1 MSNNEKDF
9 MVEFDDRGPY
19 CRRPDGSEERV
30 NWTDIVKVTIE
41 ATAGEAKDAPAHVWI
56 LWGRDNKSGCVY
68 PGGATGT
75 EMMLVELQTRLE
87 NFDVGAV
94 AKAMQSD
101 ENNTWLLWQM
111 PGVNTPDHEGPRT
124 VN

>member
-1 MSNNEKDF
+1 MSESEKDF
-9 MVEFDDRGPY
+9 VVGFDDQGPS

-30 NWTDIVKVTIE
+30 NWGDIAKVTIE
-41 ATAGEAKDAPAHVWI
+41 ATAGEVKEAPAHGWI
-56 LWGRDNKSGCVY
+56 IWGEDNKSGCIY
-68 PGGATGT
+68 PGGATGA
-75 EMMLVELQTRLE
+75 ELLLVEMQNRLE

-111 PGVNTPDHEGPRT
+111 AGVNTPEDEGPHI